1 MVKSE
6 IIILSSD
13 QESAPFLKGEELVNA
28 VFFSQKPT
36 NSFLERKI
44 LNAFL
49 KIGLESGMKSERS
62 LFVYFST
69 LKKIIKLK
77 SNNTSS
83 FYSAIRSIN
92 EIRLK
97 TNDVESTDFI
107 KPVRVNLMDEGV
119 EFEIHK
125 IVFDMQARSK
135 NFIQLDM
142 SFVVKLKSFYASG
155 LYEVILLGVNTGV
168 TSIISIDNLVELL
181 QLNKQS
187 DIYMEFRE
195 LNNHV
200 IKPALKKINQL
211 AGIDAVLQKHNG
223 GRKVIGISF
232 RITPKPLS
240 ERFKNADLSS
250 ARSWMLELGISKDVI
265 DSLFQQYDLT
275 RILGNINH
283 IVELSKRREIKDIP
297 AYVIVA
303 IKKNYAQVVKPV
315 STILADVEPT
325 EFLNNASLIDMP
337 NLDFEKI
344 SEIMENQSQTERQG
358 LISDF
363 ERFLDEF
370 LPFLKQ
376 NYLKYKF
383 KSHAICVAFSLFQKH
398 NLATC

>member
-1 MVKSE
+1 MKPRV
-6 IIILSSD
+6 IILSTE

-28 VFFSQKPT
+28 IFCLNNPINT
-36 NSFLERKI
+36 LLERKI
-44 LNAFL
+44 FNAFL
-49 KIGLESGMKSERS
+49 KIGLEFGMKSEGG
-62 LFVYFST
+62 LFINFLT
-69 LKKIIKLK
+69 LKKIVKLK
-77 SNNTSS
+77 SNNISS
-83 FYSAIRSIN
+83 FYSSIKRMN
-92 EIRLK
+92 EIQLK
-97 TNDVESTDFI
+97 SNEFDTTDFI
-107 KPVRVNLMDEGV
+107 KPIKVNLTEEGV

-125 IVFDMQARSK
+125 IVFDMQERSK
-135 NFIQLDM
+135 NFIHLDIT
-142 SFVVKLKSFYASG
+142 FGDKLKSFYAFG
-155 LYEVILLGVNTGV
+155 FYEILLLAGNAGV
-168 TSIISIDNLVELL
+168 TRIISIDDLIDFL
-181 QLNKQS
+181 QLDKQS
-187 DIYMEFRE
+187 SIYTEFKE
-195 LNNHV
+195 LNKHV
-200 IKPALKKINQL
+200 IKPALKKINEL
-211 AGIDAVLQKHNG
+211 ASFDAVLQKHFG

-250 ARSWMLELGISKDVI
+250 SRSWMLELGISKDVI

-283 IVELSKRREIKDIP
+283 IVKLSKRREIKDLP
-297 AYVIVA
+297 GYVIVA
-303 IKKNYAQVVKPV
+303 IKKNYAQVVNPV

-325 EFLNNASLIDMP
+325 EVANNASLIDMP

-344 SEIMENQSQTERQG
+344 SEMMENQSQTERQG